1 MKYEYFINICQD
13 LSDER
18 KLGHCIQLKTIS
30 NLQKKRESC
39 IIGDH

>member
-18 KLGHCIQLKTIS
+18 KLGHCIQLKT